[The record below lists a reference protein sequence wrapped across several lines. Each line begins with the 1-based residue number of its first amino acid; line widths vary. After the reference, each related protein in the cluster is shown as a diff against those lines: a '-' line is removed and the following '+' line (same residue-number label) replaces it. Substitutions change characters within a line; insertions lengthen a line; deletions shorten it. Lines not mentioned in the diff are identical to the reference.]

1 MTEIRQAGPRDISRI
16 AEILIF
22 TKRTTYRPIFDD
34 DKVSFNI
41 MQVGTEIENLKRSHA
56 LDGVYVFD
64 DGVTKAMLRR
74 EIDGKQMHIV
84 ELFVDP
90 FFQYEGIGTKMLES
104 IVGEATRRRCQEVD
118 LWVVENND
126 SARRFYEKNNFI
138 WTGERERITEV
149 KTGEF
154 YRIRYSLKL

>member
-1 MTEIRQAGPRDISRI
+1 MTGIRQAGPRDVSRI

-22 TKRTTYRPIFDD
+22 AKRTTYRPIFDD
-34 DKVSFNI
+34 DRVSFNV

-64 DGVTKAMLRR
+64 DGITKAMLRR
-74 EIDGKQMHIV
+74 EIDGKQMHLV

-104 IVGEATRRRCQEVD
+104 VIVEAIRRRCQEID

-126 SARRFYEKNNFI
+126 SARRFYEKHNFI
-138 WTGERERITEV
+138 WTGERERISEIGRAHV
-149 KTGEF
+149 
-154 YRIRYSLKL
+154 